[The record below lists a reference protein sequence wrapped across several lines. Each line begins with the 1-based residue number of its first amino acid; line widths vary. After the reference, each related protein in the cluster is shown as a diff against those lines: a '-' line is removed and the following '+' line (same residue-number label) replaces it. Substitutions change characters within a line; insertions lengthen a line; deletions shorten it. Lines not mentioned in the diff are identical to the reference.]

1 MSSDCSGR
9 SPKWQR
15 RPEARPAEIVEAA
28 IEAFGQ
34 LGYERA
40 TLADVA
46 RRAGVC
52 SGTVAHYFGSKG
64 SLFEAAIAERFGQ
77 FVAGEESA
85 LAGSDGPA
93 WPRLERLLRGLWDHI
108 WAPGTLELIR
118 VVRACATEFPEACH
132 VLRREMSERWR
143 RLVVAVLED
152 GIRSGE
158 FRQELDPQLMSRMI
172 GYAMVGVADSVSAF
186 APEDPDM
193 PAPETVWE
201 SINDMVKRLLQE
213 AEQAEAPGRRS
224 RRAPSRSGPRA
235 GEAV

>member
-1 MSSDCSGR
+1 MGSDCAGR
-9 SPKWQR
+9 PPKWQR

-64 SLFEAAIAERFGQ
+64 GLFEAAITERFGR
-77 FVAGEESA
+77 FVAEEELA
-85 LAGSDGPA
+85 LGTKAGPA
-93 WPRLERLLRGLWDHI
+93 WPRLERLLRGLWDHL

-118 VVRACATEFPEACH
+118 VVRVCAAEFPEASH
-132 VLRREMSERWR
+132 IIRREMSERWR

-152 GIRSGE
+152 GIRAGE
-158 FRQELDPQLMSRMI
+158 FRRELDPQLMSRII
-172 GYAMVGVADSVSAF
+172 GYALVGVADSVAAF
-186 APEDPDM
+186 APHDEKM
-193 PAPETVWE
+193 PSPETVWE
-201 SINDMVKRLLQE
+201 FINDMVKRLLQE
-213 AEQAEAPGRRS
+213 VEPAKTPGRKS
-224 RRAPSRSGPRA
+224 RRAQSKSGPRA